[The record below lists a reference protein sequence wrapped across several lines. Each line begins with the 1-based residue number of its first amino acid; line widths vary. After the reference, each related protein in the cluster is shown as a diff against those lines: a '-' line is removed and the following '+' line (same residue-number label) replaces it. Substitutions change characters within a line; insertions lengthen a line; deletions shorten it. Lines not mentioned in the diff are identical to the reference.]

1 MSDYPDLYADG
12 FSLTAGPFGVTVTLN
27 RSDPT
32 GEAGPHQDPN
42 VVVGRIR
49 FSRELAKVLADQL
62 DQMLLA
68 SAQSPASSSVRH

>member
-12 FSLTAGPFGVTVTLN
+12 FSLTAGPFGVTLTLQ

-49 FSRELAKVLADQL
+49 ISRELSKVLADQL
-62 DQMLLA
+62 QQMLVA
-68 SAQSPASSSVRH
+68 SAQSQASASVKH

>member
-12 FSLTAGPFGVTVTLN
+12 FSLTAGPFGVTLTLQ

-49 FSRELAKVLADQL
+49 ISRELAKVLADQL
-62 DQMLLA
+62 SQMLAA
-68 SAQSPASSSVRH
+68 SAQSMASSSVKH

>member
-12 FSLTAGPFGVTVTLN
+12 FSLTAGPFGVTVTLH

-68 SAQSPASSSVRH
+68 SSQAPASSSVRH

>member
-12 FSLTAGPFGVTVTLN
+12 FSLTAGPFGVTVTLQ

-49 FSRELAKVLADQL
+49 ISRELSKVLADQL
-62 DQMLLA
+62 QQMLLA
-68 SAQSPASSSVRH
+68 SAQSQASASVKH

>member
-12 FSLTAGPFGVTVTLN
+12 FSLTAGPFGVTLTLQ

-49 FSRELAKVLADQL
+49 ISRELSKVLAEQL
-62 DQMLLA
+62 QQMLVA
-68 SAQSPASSSVRH
+68 SAQSQASASVKH

>member
-12 FSLTAGPFGVTVTLN
+12 FSLTAGPFGVTVTLH

-32 GEAGPHQDPN
+32 GESGPHQDPN
-42 VVVGRIR
+42 VVVGRVR
-49 FSRELAKVLADQL
+49 FSRELAEVLADQL

>member
-1 MSDYPDLYADG
+1 MPDYPDLYADG
-12 FSLTAGPFGVTVTLN
+12 FSLTAGPFGVTVTLH

-68 SAQSPASSSVRH
+68 SSQSPASSSVRH

>member
-12 FSLTAGPFGVTVTLN
+12 FSLTAGPFGVTVTLH

-32 GEAGPHQDPN
+32 GESGPHQDPN

-62 DQMLLA
+62 EQMLLA

>member
-12 FSLTAGPFGVTVTLN
+12 FSLTAGPFGVTVTLH

-32 GEAGPHQDPN
+32 GESGPHQDPN